1 MELDF
6 TNNPAA
12 PASPTPANRGAVN
25 QAPINQPP
33 GQNPPLA
40 SEPVTAL
47 SSVQPSISQ
56 PPPVVQPPSPPPPP
70 TPPTTDYSQ
79 PIESAGPNKALIL
92 VIIIGLVLVIG
103 GVVGYLVYRNKK
115 STLVSIDNNLVSSPV
130 DPQVANR
137 DAQRQSDLAK
147 IKNYINLYY
156 SDKNAYPVSKQFQKF
171 DDLLGSVYTSLVPQY
186 ASPGN
191 MPIDPLYP
199 DYWYGYRSIDGQSY
213 ELTARLENETDLQ
226 GSYDLTGN
234 FLYTLTPST
243 ASGTTNSSSSSSSST
258 DSSFPTNN
266 SGSLLDQ

>member
-12 PASPTPANRGAVN
+12 PPSPTPANQGAAN
-25 QAPINQPP
+25 QVPANQPP
-33 GQNPPLA
+33 GPTPPPSA
-40 SEPVTAL
+40 GPVTGE

-56 PPPVVQPPSPPPPP
+56 PISVNQPPPPPP
-70 TPPTTDYSQ
+70 TPPTTDYFQ
-79 PIESAGPNKALIL
+79 PTESAGPNKALIL
-92 VIIIGLVLVIG
+92 VVIIGLVLVIG

-115 STLVSIDNNLVSSPV
+115 STLVSIDNNLASSPV

-137 DAQRQSDLAK
+137 DAQRQSDLVK
-147 IKNYINLYY
+147 IQKYIDLYY
-156 SDKNAYPVSKQFQKF
+156 SDKNAYPVSIQFQRF
-171 DDLLGSVYTSLVPQY
+171 DDLLGSVYTSLVPTY

-199 DYWYGYRSIDGQSY
+199 DYWYGYRSIDGKSY
-213 ELTARLENETDLQ
+213 ELTARLENETDPQ
-226 GSYDLTGN
+226 GAYDLTGN

-243 ASGTTNSSSSSSSST
+243 APGTTNSSNLPSPST

-266 SGSLLDQ
+266 SGSLLEQ